1 MSYLQSINHKVI
13 AALGLKEKGLK
24 KIAEDFEGGPTD
36 LKTDALSFALKKISR
51 HTPKPILAAVLQMV
65 LNHIF
70 RQPLQAGDM
79 NFLRN
84 KAVNIVVKDMDL
96 QFSVSLD
103 EQQRKPKLCIGFDIR
118 KVDLTFSSHSDYFL
132 LMALN
137 KIDPDTLFFQRKL
150 SIKGDTDLGLYVK
163 NLLASLDVTQYLPAT
178 ICQWIERLATEIYN
192 KKMASF

>member
-13 AALGLKEKGLK
+13 AALGLKENGLNK
-24 KIAEDFEGGPTD
+24 TADFKDGAID
-36 LKTDALSFALKKISR
+36 LKTGALAFALIKISR

-79 NFLRN
+79 NFLQN

-163 NLLASLDVTQYLPAT
+163 NLLASLDVTQHLPAT

>member
-1 MSYLQSINHKVI
+1 MSYLQSINQKVI
-13 AALGLKEKGLK
+13 AAIGFNTEM
-24 KIAEDFEGGPTD
+24 IP
-36 LKTDALSFALKKISR
+36 FALKKISR
-51 HTPKPILAAVLQMV
+51 HTPKPIVAHILQAA
-65 LNHIF
+65 LNHLF
-70 RQPLQAGDM
+70 KQSLQAGDM

-103 EQQRKPKLCIGFDIR
+103 DQRQPKPQLRICFDNR
-118 KVDLTFSSHSDYFL
+118 KADLTFSSDSDYFL

-163 NLLASLDVTQYLPAT
+163 NLLASLDITQHLPT
-178 ICQWIERLATEIYN
+178 TMGQWTEHLATEIYD
-192 KKMASF
+192 KKMASL